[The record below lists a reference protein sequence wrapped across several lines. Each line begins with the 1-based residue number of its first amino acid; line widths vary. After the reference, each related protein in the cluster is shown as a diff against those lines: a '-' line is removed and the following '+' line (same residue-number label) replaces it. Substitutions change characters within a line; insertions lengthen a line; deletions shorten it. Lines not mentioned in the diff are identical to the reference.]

1 MIMVTQYQSADPAEQ
16 SGETWAERIL
26 DSAIR
31 QAELNSW
38 ESVRLHHIANE
49 LGITLEDVYRVYRQK
64 DDLVEAWYDR
74 ADRAMLSDATGPDY
88 QQLSPRE
95 RIHRSI
101 MCWLGAMEKHRRISR
116 DMLMYK
122 FELGH
127 VHLQV
132 LGLLRISRTVQ
143 WILES
148 AHRDA
153 IHLQRVIEE
162 TTVTSIY
169 LASFGHWMFDNSP
182 HSEKTR
188 QLLDRL
194 LRRAEGLARFL
205 QPLREQKYASAAQT
219 TETESATNRPSKGP
233 GAVQ

>member
-1 MIMVTQYQSADPAEQ
+1 MVMVTKNRSTDLPEQPDSDMAEL
-16 SGETWAERIL
+16 IL

-31 QAELNSW
+31 QAELSSW
-38 ESVRLHHIANE
+38 EAVRLHKIAIE
-49 LGITLEDVYRVYRQK
+49 LGITLEDVHRHFHQK
-64 DDLVEAWYDR
+64 DDLVDAWYDR
-74 ADRAMLSDATGPDY
+74 ADRAMLSDAASPDY
-88 QQLSPRE
+88 QRLLPRE

-101 MCWLGAMEKHRRISR
+101 MCWLGAMENHRRISR

-127 VHLQV
+127 IHLQV

-153 IHLQRVIEE
+153 IHLQRAIEE
-162 TTVTSIY
+162 IAVTSIY
-169 LASFGHWMFDNSP
+169 LATFGHWMFDGSY

-188 QLLDRL
+188 RFLDRL
-194 LRRAEGLARFL
+194 LRRAEGLARFF
-205 QPLREQKYASAAQT
+205 QPFGERKHTQAAQT
-219 TETESATNRPSKGP
+219 NAAESAVAQEKGP
-233 GAVQ
+233 VP

>member
-1 MIMVTQYQSADPAEQ
+1 MAMVTQHQSADPAEHDN
-16 SGETWAERIL
+16 SLAEHIL
-26 DSAIR
+26 DAAIR
-31 QAELNSW
+31 QAELSSW
-38 ESVRLHHIANE
+38 EAVRLYHIAIE
-49 LGITLEDVYRVYRQK
+49 LRITLEDVHSFYRQK

-74 ADRAMLSDATGPDY
+74 ADRAMLSDAASPDY
-88 QQLSPRE
+88 QRLSPRE

-101 MCWLGAMEKHRRISR
+101 MCWLGAMENHRRISR
-116 DMLMYK
+116 EMLMYK

-132 LGLLRISRTVQ
+132 LGLLRVSRTVQ

-148 AHRDA
+148 AHRNV
-153 IHLQRVIEE
+153 IHLQRAIEE
-162 TTVTSIY
+162 TVVTSIY
-169 LASFGHWMFDNSP
+169 LVTFGHWMFDNSY

-205 QPLREQKYASAAQT
+205 QPLSERKYTQSGQPIDM
-219 TETESATNRPSKGP
+219 ESAVARGKEP
-233 GAVQ
+233 GSAQ